1 MPEIIAETARLIL
14 RTEAPG
20 DVDRWMEVMNTPAV
34 THHLGG
40 VQERHQVEAKFA
52 RNAAGIAKDGYGFW
66 YLQTKVDGL
75 MIGHCGM
82 SPIDVEA
89 AGPVLNTGIQV
100 GWSIAESHWR
110 QGFAIEAAIAV
121 IELAFDR
128 FGKEEVFAQT
138 SDANRASWAMME
150 KLGMERAAEFDYVDP
165 NYPPEE
171 NPTIIYRLKRDD
183 WRARD

>member
-1 MPEIIAETARLIL
+1 MAH
-14 RTEAPG
+14 G
-20 DVDRWMEVMNTPAV
+20 
-34 THHLGG
+34 HS
-40 VQERHQVEAKFA
+40 
-52 RNAAGIAKDGYGFW
+52 RNYTTLTDA
-66 YLQTKVDGL
+66 T
-75 MIGHCGM
+75 
-82 SPIDVEA
+82 
-89 AGPVLNTGIQV
+89 LNTGIQI

-150 KLGMERAAEFDYVDP
+150 KLGMERAAELDYVDP

-171 NPTIIYRLKRDD
+171 NPTIIYLLTRDD